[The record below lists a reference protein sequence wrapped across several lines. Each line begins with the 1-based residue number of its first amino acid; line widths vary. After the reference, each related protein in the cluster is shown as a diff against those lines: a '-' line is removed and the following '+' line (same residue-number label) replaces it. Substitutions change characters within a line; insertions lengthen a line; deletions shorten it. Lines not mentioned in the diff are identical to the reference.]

1 MLDLTLQ
8 KKLYEIKWI
17 TGEVLKL
24 NPPTEKTYR
33 KILNMR
39 DSKDNEETMLELVY
53 ETTKEIINSNTKKI
67 VVENIADS
75 LSLDTCLLVIQDYFE
90 FYTKQINETAVFHQ
104 TQQTAMI

>member
-24 NPPTEKTYR
+24 NPPTEKAYR
-33 KILNMR
+33 KILNLR
-39 DSKDNEETMLELVY
+39 NSKDDEEVMLELVY
-53 ETTKEIINSNTKKI
+53 ETTREIINNNTKKM
-67 VVENIADS
+67 VVENKADS

-90 FYTKQINETAVFHQ
+90 YYNKQLKETAAFQQ